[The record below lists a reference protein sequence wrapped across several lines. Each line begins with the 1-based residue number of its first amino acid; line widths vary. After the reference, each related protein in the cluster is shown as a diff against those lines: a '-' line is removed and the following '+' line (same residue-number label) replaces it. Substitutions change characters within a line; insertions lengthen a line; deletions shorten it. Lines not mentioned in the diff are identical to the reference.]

1 VEDVDLEGT
10 QDVAGPAPGTAASD
24 SRTFELDLTSDI
36 EPAFRGSP
44 QAPPPAGSQAA
55 PQGAGPAGPP
65 DPILERLTRAEE
77 RAAIAERTA
86 QQSQA
91 AVAPWQAAMYQ
102 QAMAGRQGQDPQA
115 LLQKILTDPN
125 ASTKD
130 LADYVQLTQ
139 AHSAMQQQ
147 QLMELTAR
155 RSSSEQHARGLF
167 QGDGYDGRD
176 FDAMRTKWVAP
187 VLERVPYLRDVF
199 TALNPEQPAV
209 IEYGFAALLALA
221 DRAKDDPRAFYR
233 SLWSIVDGR
242 TDDQA
247 QKIVDAARA
256 AQAHVSPRG
265 TTGRQGAVKNTKVNG
280 SEIWALSDK
289 EFDRLDQDVSGGL

>member
-1 VEDVDLEGT
+1 VDDVDLEGA
-10 QDVAGPAPGTAASD
+10 QDVTGPAPGTAATD
-24 SRTFELDLTSDI
+24 SKTFELDLSSDT

-44 QAPPPAGSQAA
+44 PPSPGSPAAA
-55 PQGAGPAGPP
+55 PRATETPA

-77 RAAIAERTA
+77 RASLAERQA
-86 QQSQA
+86 QQATA

-102 QAMAGRQGQDPQA
+102 QAMQGRQGQDPQA

-187 VLERVPYLRDVF
+187 VLDRLPYLRDVF
-199 TALNPEQPAV
+199 VALNPEQPAV

-221 DRAKDDPRAFYR
+221 DKAKDDPRAFYR

-265 TTGRQGAVKNTKVNG
+265 TTGRQGAVRHTRVNG
-280 SEIWALSDK
+280 SEIWDLSDRD
-289 EFDRLDQDVSGGL
+289 FDRLDQQVSGGL